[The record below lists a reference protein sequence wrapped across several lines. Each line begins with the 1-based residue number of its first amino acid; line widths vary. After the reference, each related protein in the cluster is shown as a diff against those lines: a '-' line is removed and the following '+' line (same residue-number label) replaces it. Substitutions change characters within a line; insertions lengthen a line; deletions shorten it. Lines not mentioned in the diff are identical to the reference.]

1 MYINFT
7 HRFPY
12 RPCQGFC
19 SANVNEA
26 NNDWQNKQATID
38 FLDVIEFIQPPFV
51 SMENV
56 PGMASNRKKG
66 FDEQNKAYLQ
76 CVIGTLVSL
85 GYSVVTSQIVASHYG
100 DPQGDLLIFHL
111 IYFALSLSQY

>member
-100 DPQGDLLIFHL
+100 DPQGDWLSSIWV
-111 IYFALSLSQY
+111 YFALSLTKD